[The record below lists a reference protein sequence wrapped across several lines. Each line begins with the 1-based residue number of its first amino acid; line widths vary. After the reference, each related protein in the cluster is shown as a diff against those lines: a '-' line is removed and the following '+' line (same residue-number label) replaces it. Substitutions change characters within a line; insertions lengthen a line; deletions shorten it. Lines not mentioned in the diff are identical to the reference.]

1 MDPQAIHLLARLAAV
16 ELLIESVY
24 TVALLQ
30 TRDPVGEAR
39 AWIGEVRAL
48 AARSAALDTGGAA
61 SELSRAVAAGMVRE
75 LDTIFSRVV
84 QRIENHA
91 RNHPTAGRA

>member
-16 ELLIESVY
+16 EFLIESVY

-48 AARSAALDTGGAA
+48 TARSAALDTGGAA
-61 SELSRAVAAGMVRE
+61 PELSRAVVAGMVRE